1 MDILVEKILIK
12 KLHEGKLSLTEF
24 NCIMNYIE
32 KLIEKKEI
40 PICKELKKIGIK
52 KCSEFKKEKEV
63 KNDDE

>member
-40 PICKELKKIGIK
+40 PICKELKKLG
-52 KCSEFKKEKEV
+52 
-63 KNDDE
+63 